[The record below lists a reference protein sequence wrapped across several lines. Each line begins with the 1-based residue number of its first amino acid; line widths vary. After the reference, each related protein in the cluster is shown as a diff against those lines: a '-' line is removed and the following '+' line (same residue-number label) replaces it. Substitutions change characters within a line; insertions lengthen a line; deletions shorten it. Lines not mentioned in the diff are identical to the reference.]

1 MSTFQTLPAAHPLG
15 PNLPPEVAWPGLDP
29 PNLLLPVS
37 QGPSVLSPQI
47 LSTPKSALTQSLT
60 GDGGCW
66 LAGEAGE
73 G

>member
-1 MSTFQTLPAAHPLG
+1 MSIPSRPSRPLTLWGPAFHLR
-15 PNLPPEVAWPGLDP
+15 WPGLDP

-37 QGPSVLSPQI
+37 QGHSVLSPQI
-47 LSTPKSALTQSLT
+47 LSTTKSGLTQSLT